1 MKVYIGKYKEW
12 IGPYQIAE
20 KIIFWNEDLAYR
32 FGRWLTEDEYGNDKW
47 LAKLCYW
54 INTKKQRT
62 IKVRIDKYD
71 TWSMDDTLAHIILP
85 MLKQLKE
92 TQHGAPSVANK
103 DVPKELRTADHKRDD
118 LFAIDTNH
126 FKRWEWVLNEMIFA
140 FESKLKDDS
149 DLTLIENGKVNKKN
163 IKLMNDRD
171 KRIANGFRLF
181 GTYYQ
186 GLWD

>member
-20 KIIFWNEDLAYR
+20 KIIFWNEDLAFR
-32 FGRWLTEDEYGNDKW
+32 FGEWLAEDKHGNETW
-47 LAKLCYW
+47 FAKLCYW

-85 MLKQLKE
+85 MLKQLKD
-92 TQHGAPSVANK
+92 TQHGAPNVADK
-103 DVPKELRTADHKRDD
+103 DVPKELRSTDKKKD
-118 LFAIDTNH
+118 LFATDENH